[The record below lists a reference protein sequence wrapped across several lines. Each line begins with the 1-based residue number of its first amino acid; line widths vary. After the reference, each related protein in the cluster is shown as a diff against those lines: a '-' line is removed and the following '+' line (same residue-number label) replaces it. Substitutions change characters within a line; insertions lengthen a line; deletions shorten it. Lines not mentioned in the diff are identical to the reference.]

1 MADKASRTKQ
11 SALSLVT
18 GIGGQLINEAL
29 RFITRTVF
37 IYTLG
42 KVFLGVNG
50 LFSEIMTMLALT
62 ELGFGTAII
71 YRLYKPIAH
80 QDAKQVRVLLKF
92 YKKAY
97 HIIGFIILV
106 VGLALLPFLQ
116 FLIKDYDS
124 IGAVG
129 LNAEFV
135 YLLFLSQSVIS
146 YFCYAYRASLLTADQ
161 KQYILNT
168 TSVVVE
174 FCRSLL
180 QIIVLLLWKDF
191 IAYLFIAIISAVA
204 VNLINAYIARKKYP
218 SFFEKEEDS
227 LPKSEVKTM
236 LKDCMALF
244 VYKVNGAVQ
253 KSTGNLIISAF
264 IGLSTVALYSN
275 YLLVYAAIRQLAS
288 QFFTAIKGSTGNLF
302 ATSSTENQYSFFE
315 LLDFITAIL
324 YGTIGITVAINVN
337 ILMTA
342 WLGTDYIIPQPYPLL
357 LGCEIFLLGLTL
369 SLNQIRNATGL
380 FRQMW
385 ARPIFGMIINLV
397 STLLLVRVIGVYAIP
412 LGYIISVTSTNLT
425 ADPIIIYKYAFEN
438 KYRLSDYYSRNLSIS
453 LLLVAI
459 GLLDYFLCNSMF
471 SENTWISFIIRCLI
485 CVSLTPSIILLLY
498 RNTNK
503 GKYTFSIIKRITNRI
518 H

>member
-1 MADKASRTKQ
+1 MTDKSSRTKQ

-18 GIGGQLINEAL
+18 GIGGQFVNEAL
-29 RFITRTVF
+29 RFVTRTVF

-50 LFSEIMTMLALT
+50 LFSEIMIMLALT

-71 YRLYKPIAH
+71 YRLYKPLA
-80 QDAKQVRVLLKF
+80 QNDAKQVRILLKF

-97 HIIGFIILV
+97 HIIGLIILI
-106 VGLALLPFLQ
+106 VGLALLPFLR

-124 IGAVG
+124 IADVG
-129 LNAEFV
+129 LNAKLV
-135 YLLFLSQSVIS
+135 YILFLSQSVIS

-168 TSVVVE
+168 TSVIVE
-174 FCRSLL
+174 LCRSVL

-191 IAYLFIAIISAVA
+191 LTYLVIAIIGVVA
-204 VNLINAYIARKKYP
+204 VNLLNAIIARRKYP
-218 SFFEKEEDS
+218 NYFEPEKDS

-244 VYKVNGAVQ
+244 VYKVNGVVQ

-264 IGLSTVALYSN
+264 IGLTTVALYSN

-302 ATSSTENQYSFFE
+302 ATSSIESQYSFFE
-315 LLDFITAIL
+315 LLDFITAII

-337 ILMTA
+337 VLMTA
-342 WLGTDYIIPQPYPLL
+342 WLGADYLIAQPYPLL
-357 LGCEIFLLGLTL
+357 LGVEVFLLGLTL

-385 ARPIFGMIINLV
+385 ARPIFGMVINLI

-425 ADPIIIYKYAFEN
+425 ADPVIIYKYAFESN
-438 KYRLSDYYSRNLSIS
+438 YKLSDYYLRNLSMM
-453 LLLVAI
+453 LLLIAI
-459 GLLDYFLCNSMF
+459 GTIEYVICNLVLP
-471 SENTWISFIIRCLI
+471 ENTWGSFILRCII
-485 CVSLTPSIILLLY
+485 CVALTPSIILLLY
-498 RNTNK
+498 KSSNK
-503 GKYTFSIIKRITNRI
+503 GKYIFSIIHNITSRF

>member
-1 MADKASRTKQ
+1 MANKTSRTKQ

-18 GIGGQLINEAL
+18 GIGGQLVNEAL

-42 KVFLGVNG
+42 KIFLGVNG

-71 YRLYKPIAH
+71 YRLYKPLAE
-80 QDAKQVRVLLKF
+80 DDEKQVRILLKF

-97 HIIGFIILV
+97 HIIGIIILV
-106 VGLALLPFLQ
+106 VGLALLPFLRH
-116 FLIKDYDS
+116 LIKDYDS
-124 IGAVG
+124 IASVG
-129 LNAEFV
+129 LNAEIV

-168 TSVVVE
+168 TSVIIE
-174 FCRSLL
+174 FCRSIL
-180 QIIVLLLWKDF
+180 QIIVLLLWKNF
-191 IAYLFIAIISAVA
+191 ILYLIIAIISAVA
-204 VNLINAYIARKKYP
+204 LNLLNAIIARKRYPKYFEP
-218 SFFEKEEDS
+218 EKES
-227 LPKSEVKTM
+227 LPKTEVNTM

-244 VYKVNGAVQ
+244 VYKVNGVVQ

-264 IGLSTVALYSN
+264 IGLTTVALYSN

-302 ATSSTENQYSFFE
+302 ATSSTESQYSFFE
-315 LLDFITAIL
+315 LLDFITAII

-337 ILMTA
+337 VLMTA
-342 WLGTDYIIPQPYPLL
+342 WLGADYLIAQPYPLL
-357 LGCEIFLLGLTL
+357 LGVEIFLLGLTL

-385 ARPIFGMIINLV
+385 TRPIFGMVINLV
-397 STLLLVRVIGVYAIP
+397 STLLLVRIIGVYAIP
-412 LGYIISVTSTNLT
+412 LGYIISVTTTNLT
-425 ADPIIIYKYAFEN
+425 ADPVIIYKYAFN
-438 KYRLSDYYSRNLSIS
+438 NNYKLSGYYLRNLSM
-453 LLLVAI
+453 LLLLMVI
-459 GLLDYFLCNSMF
+459 GTFEFFICNSIL
-471 SENTWISFIIRCLI
+471 SGNTWISFIVRCII
-485 CVSLTPSIILLLY
+485 CVVLTPSIILLLY
-498 RNTNK
+498 KNTNK
-503 GKYTFSIIKRITNRI
+503 GKYAFSIIHRITNRI